1 MVREMML
8 GGQRVLPAA
17 LQASGFTFAHPGLE
31 DALRHTL
38 A

>member
-1 MVREMML
+1 MML

-17 LQASGFTFAHPGLE
+17 LQGSGFTFTHPGLE
-31 DALRHTL
+31 EALRHTL